1 MSDFLKKLKSVFIVE
16 DPAAAPTNA
25 TPPSVKPSVTPVSA
39 SIPSAISA
47 TTGAGK
53 VTDTFTQILF
63 SALEKNNQEGF
74 DYIEYKRSL
83 QTLEQ
88 MPMDEKTRY
97 FSAFAAAQSMG
108 ISQQKLVDSASF
120 YLTILKNEENK
131 FQEATKSQREKQIGG
146 KEKAIQSLAAD
157 IKAKGEQIA
166 RLTEEIQANQKEME
180 AMKNEISESIV
191 KIETTM
197 NDFTASYSN
206 LANQIQ
212 TDIQKINEYVK

>member
-1 MSDFLKKLKSVFIVE
+1 MSDFLKKIKSVFIVE
-16 DPAAAPTNA
+16 DSAAAPTNA
-25 TPPSVKPSVTPVSA
+25 TPPSVKPSITPVSA
-39 SIPSAISA
+39 SVSPVISTA
-47 TTGAGK
+47 GTGK

-108 ISQQKLVDSASF
+108 ISQQKLIDSASF